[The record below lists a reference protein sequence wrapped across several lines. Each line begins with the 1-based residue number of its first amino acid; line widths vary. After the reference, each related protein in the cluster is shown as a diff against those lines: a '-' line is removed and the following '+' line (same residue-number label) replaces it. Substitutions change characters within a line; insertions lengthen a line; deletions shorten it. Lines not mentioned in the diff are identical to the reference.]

1 MLILGFDT
9 TAIACSV
16 ALVEDDRII
25 SEIQLNRGSK
35 HSEQLLPVIDNV
47 FKLAKKDLS
56 QVDLIAVSAGPGS
69 FTGVRIAAATGK
81 SLAQAQNKKIIQIN
95 SLDALAQ
102 NIMVEDALIIPLL
115 DARKNEFYTGWYR
128 YSDDKVQKIKDYYAV
143 SPKTL
148 FEEVKAEKKVYF
160 LGEGIQKYKQEIKE
174 YLASK
179 AVILPSLYASISGSA
194 VAFLAMEKYKNE
206 EFADYYTLAPV
217 YLRKPE
223 AELTWEAKNS
233 GR

>member
-9 TAIACSV
+9 TAVACSV
-16 ALVEDDRII
+16 ALIEENRIL

-81 SLAQAQNKKIIQIN
+81 SLAQAQDKKIIQIN

-102 NIMVEDALIIPLL
+102 NIMAEDALIVPLL

-128 YSDDKVQKIKDYYAV
+128 FTEGKMEKIKEDYAV
-143 SPKTL
+143 SPENL
-148 FEEVKAEKKVYF
+148 FKELKDEKKVYF
-160 LGEGIQKYKQEIKE
+160 LGENVEKCRDEIKTS
-174 YLASK
+174 LGSK
-179 AVILPSLYASISGSA
+179 AVILSPLYSGIRGAA
-194 VAFLAMEKYKNE
+194 VAFLAMEKYKNKDC
-206 EFADYYTLAPV
+206 ADYYTLAPV

-223 AELTWEAKNS
+223 AELTWEEKNS